1 MVVVEAVLPV
11 GLGHGMVVVV
21 VVVATVW
28 LREYRMQ
35 KSKFDVALIYEL
47 QKKNRVEAVLLGFSH
62 TKSPFRLPQNK
73 EETSKETTMHPPKI
87 SPTPKHST
95 NKTIITKPFL
105 FITQV
110 KLHAPPL

>member
-11 GLGHGMVVVV
+11 GLGHGLVVVV

-73 EETSKETTMHPPKI
+73 HVGRDYKQYQQNHCDHVISLSK
-87 SPTPKHST
+87 
-95 NKTIITKPFL
+95 
-105 FITQV
+105 
-110 KLHAPPL
+110 AG